1 MNLNILAALV
11 NELGGYDEAAEA
23 LGVDEDLIAR
33 ALSGENLTRAMNIEL
48 SGGWADL
55 QRDAE
60 TLDLYSLDLDK
71 IDDLVKELEHAQ
83 DALQDDKLSADLR
96 YAYADG
102 RITAEALESQGL
114 DVFYDLTLYQ
124 STKLLEWLLDAD
136 NIHSAQGFVDAYLAT
151 RDRTGGIFSVDRDGS
166 EFWEWMR
173 EHGLDDSA

>member
-1 MNLNILAALV
+1 MNRNILAVIV

-33 ALSGENLTRAMNIEL
+33 AVAGENLTRAMNIEL
-48 SGGWADL
+48 DGGWSDL
-55 QRDAE
+55 QRDSQA
-60 TLDLYSLDLDK
+60 LDLYGLDLDK
-71 IDDLVKELEHAQ
+71 IDDLVKELEHVQ
-83 DALQDDKLSADLR
+83 YALQDESLSDDIR

-102 RITAEALESQGL
+102 RINAEMLESQGL
-114 DVFYDLTLYQ
+114 DVFYDLTLFQ
-124 STKLLEWLLDAD
+124 STKLIEWLLDKD
-136 NIHSAQGFVDAYLAT
+136 NRHSAQGFVDAYLAT